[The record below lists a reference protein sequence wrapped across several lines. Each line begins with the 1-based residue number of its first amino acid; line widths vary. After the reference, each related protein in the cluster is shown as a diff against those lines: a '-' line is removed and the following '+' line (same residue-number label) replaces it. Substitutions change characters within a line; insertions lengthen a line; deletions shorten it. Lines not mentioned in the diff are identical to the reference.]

1 MYVIRNDGL
10 LMIKLITIAALLAAT
25 TVGCSIAYGQGYDR
39 SKMTRL
45 DHKYTIG
52 FERQIHTLYNSNKV
66 GVSNKTSMAEECT
79 NRILF
84 RMKLTTRLRLETGLS
99 FRDINKILSNN
110 GQKNKTLSFTSP
122 LINSIPLTIQY
133 QLQNERKRLRPYIGT
148 GIQFYNHN
156 NPNSNIARNE
166 DVVNDETRISNGL
179 KYINIIFTQ
188 GLIYDITPDLQ
199 ISQSIHIIPDN
210 GIRPIGI
217 NIGVGYRIK

>member
-1 MYVIRNDGL
+1 
-10 LMIKLITIAALLAAT
+10 MIKQITIAALLATT
-25 TVGCSIAYGQGYDR
+25 TVGSSIAYGQGYDR
-39 SKMTRL
+39 SKITRL

-52 FERQIHTLYNSNKV
+52 FERQIHTLYTSSKV
-66 GVSNKTSMAEECT
+66 GVSDKTRMLEERT

-110 GQKNKTLSFTSP
+110 GKQNKTLSFTSP

-148 GIQFYNHN
+148 GVQFFNPNNN
-156 NPNSNIARNE
+156 NPRNE
-166 DVVNDETRISNGL
+166 EVVNDESRISNGL

>member
-1 MYVIRNDGL
+1 
-10 LMIKLITIAALLAAT
+10 MIKQITIAALLATT
-25 TVGCSIAYGQGYDR
+25 TVGSSIAYGQGYDR
-39 SKMTRL
+39 SKITRL
-45 DHKYTIG
+45 DNKYTIG
-52 FERQIHTLYNSNKV
+52 FERQIHTLYTRSKV
-66 GVSNKTSMAEECT
+66 GVSDKTRMLEERT

-110 GQKNKTLSFTSP
+110 GKQNKTLSFTSP

-148 GIQFYNHN
+148 GVQFF
-156 NPNSNIARNE
+156 NPNNNSPRNE
-166 DVVNDETRISNGL
+166 EVVNDESRISNGL

>member
-1 MYVIRNDGL
+1 
-10 LMIKLITIAALLAAT
+10 MITQLTITTLLAAAIM
-25 TVGCSIAYGQGYDR
+25 GSGSIAYSQGYDR
-39 SKMTRL
+39 SILTKIE
-45 DHKYTIG
+45 HKYTIG
-52 FERQIHTLYNSNKV
+52 FERQVYTLYNNNRV
-66 GVSNKTSMAEECT
+66 GISNKTKTAEEYT

-84 RMKLTTRLRLETGLS
+84 RMKVTTRLRLETGLS

-110 GQKNKTLSFTSP
+110 GKQAKTITFNSP

-148 GIQFYNHN
+148 GVQFYNGN
-156 NPNSNIARNE
+156 SSPNTAI
-166 DVVNDETRISNGL
+166 VNDEMGISNGL